1 MFNILL
7 TSLTSTSSISNE
19 VLLTKELFQRNNLK
33 RTVIARSNISIS
45 LYSRCLFYIANIR
58 EYYPL
63 MDILFL
69 KFKRVKRVIVQLIA
83 KKEFE
88 KIFNN

>member
-69 KFKRVKRVIVQLIA
+69 KFKQVKRVIVQLIA

-88 KIFNN
+88 KIFND